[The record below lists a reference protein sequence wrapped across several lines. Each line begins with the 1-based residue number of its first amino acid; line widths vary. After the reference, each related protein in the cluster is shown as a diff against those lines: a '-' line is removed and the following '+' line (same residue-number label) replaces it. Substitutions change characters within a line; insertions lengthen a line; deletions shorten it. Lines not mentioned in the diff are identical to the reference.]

1 MMNWFF
7 ITALTFGTVALAE
20 LGDKTQLMTI
30 TLASRYKNRPVFWG
44 MFLGMGVITLLGV
57 IIGTVFYQ
65 LIPVF
70 YVKILAASIFIL
82 FGIYSLYNQEKEVD
96 KDIDEKKVFST
107 SFFLALIAELGD
119 KTQLVVIALTA
130 RYQAPM
136 NVLIG
141 ALGGLALVI
150 GVSVFMGNKI
160 SEIVEKDKIDLISAG
175 LFIFLGIIFLLEVF
189 LFT

>member
-65 LIPVF
+65 LIPVY

-136 NVLIG
+136 NVLFG

>member
-65 LIPVF
+65 LIPVY

>member
-65 LIPVF
+65 LIPVY

-160 SEIVEKDKIDLISAG
+160 SEIVEKDKIDLISAS